1 MGLLLVEGMYDGKG
15 LRREGVELGT
25 SDETTVGLEEGM
37 SVGRED
43 GLVLLIAEVRIST
56 NMNS

>member
-1 MGLLLVEGMYDGKG
+1 MYDGKG